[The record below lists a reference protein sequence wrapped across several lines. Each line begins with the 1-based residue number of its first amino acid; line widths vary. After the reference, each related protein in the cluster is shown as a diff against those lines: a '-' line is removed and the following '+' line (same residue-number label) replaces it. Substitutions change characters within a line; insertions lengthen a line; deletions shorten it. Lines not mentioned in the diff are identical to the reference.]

1 MQETMAV
8 LENIESVKL
17 ILFFLMFNILNLF
30 LICLITEGC
39 IHMTS
44 GTHGSQRQEIYM
56 NLELYEVGNY
66 LSYGLGTELWS
77 STKVVHT
84 PTAEPSPHP
93 GIIILHRELCYQE
106 ASRGTMFAISCQLE
120 DEAEH
125 KNHA

>member
-8 LENIESVKL
+8 LGNIESAKL

-30 LICLITEGC
+30 LLCLIIEGC

-44 GTHGSQRQEIYM
+44 GTHGSQRQEICM

-106 ASRGTMFAISCQLE
+106 ASRGTRSCRVC
-120 DEAEH
+120 H
-125 KNHA
+125 KLSVGR